1 MISLRLPVFY
11 NLTAPPQY
19 SLWSF
24 PKKLPEA
31 ISVQCG
37 GNFLLIQ
44 SNWIVEGFSVLV
56 KFLLLTLR
64 LIVWLEITLGPPLE
78 ILNYWLLPVHILW
91 FRLYVCMY
99 VCVFLLQES
108 SRDFSH
114 GFETSVLLI
123 YRQQPFL
130 YTIFPDFE
138 P

>member
-44 SNWIVEGFSVLV
+44 SNWIVEGFSILV

-64 LIVWLEITLGPPLE
+64 LIVLLEITLGPPLE
-78 ILNYWLLPVHILW
+78 ILNYWLLPVRILW
-91 FRLYVCMY
+91 LRLYVCC
-99 VCVFLLQES
+99 VCSCFRNPPGILVM
-108 SRDFSH
+108 